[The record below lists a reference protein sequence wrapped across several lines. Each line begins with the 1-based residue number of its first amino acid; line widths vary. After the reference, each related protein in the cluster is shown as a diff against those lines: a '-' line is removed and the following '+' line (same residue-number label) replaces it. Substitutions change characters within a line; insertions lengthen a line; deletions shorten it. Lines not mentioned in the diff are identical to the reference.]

1 MTCGGKCQEKE
12 CGGTWGTWTVTT
24 VNGVK
29 SCQNNPTYCTPC
41 KALCYTKAICD
52 DHLPSTPQPNPSPSP
67 SPTPSQCYYWS
78 GGLIADGSCNA
89 VVTPATGCV
98 GKNYFTEATC
108 GGQAGYYTYNILK
121 LSTQCHPTG
130 PISLSWTSFSACEA
144 ARKQQ
149 IKERDWF
156 QVRVIDLAVI
166 LGKTGHINYE
176 GENYVCCPYSKNGDS
191 IVTNKNLTTV
201 SNCVGMMSIKEQE
214 GGGKSQLL
222 DIKECTGLPTSMN
235 DSNFF
240 DKLSFSSEAKEE
252 NSDVILYLPES
263 GIYSVKISKSEIPLS
278 LPGGED
284 KKYLFFESR
293 NGVDGYQ
300 APIDPNNPKDNEDII
315 ISQAAVVISTSQ
327 ETTAKEMALKKGI
340 NIISFNFLPSAA
352 NEEKR

>member
-1 MTCGGKCQEKE
+1 MWR
-12 CGGTWGTWTVTT
+12 TWGTWTVTT

-67 SPTPSQCYYWS
+67 SPTPRNVTIGREGLSQMEVAMLLS
-78 GGLIADGSCNA
+78 HLLR
-89 VVTPATGCV
+89 VVLVKITS
-98 GKNYFTEATC
+98 EATC
-108 GGQAGYYTYNILK
+108 GGQEAGYYTYNILK

-149 IKERDWF
+149 IKERDRF

-222 DIKECTGLPTSMN
+222 DIKNVLG
-235 DSNFF
+235 
-240 DKLSFSSEAKEE
+240 
-252 NSDVILYLPES
+252 
-263 GIYSVKISKSEIPLS
+263 
-278 LPGGED
+278 
-284 KKYLFFESR
+284 
-293 NGVDGYQ
+293 
-300 APIDPNNPKDNEDII
+300 
-315 ISQAAVVISTSQ
+315 SQH
-327 ETTAKEMALKKGI
+327 L
-340 NIISFNFLPSAA
+340 
-352 NEEKR
+352 